1 MGLGK
6 NCREENWGEEFIE
19 DVAREV
25 KEGLEETLCKRYG
38 ISCENDINLLKYK
51 YIVKITDIHD
61 DNVKVVYCECI
72 PTMRVMNHVYK
83 TLL

>member
-51 YIVKITDIHD
+51 I
-61 DNVKVVYCECI
+61 
-72 PTMRVMNHVYK
+72 
-83 TLL
+83 